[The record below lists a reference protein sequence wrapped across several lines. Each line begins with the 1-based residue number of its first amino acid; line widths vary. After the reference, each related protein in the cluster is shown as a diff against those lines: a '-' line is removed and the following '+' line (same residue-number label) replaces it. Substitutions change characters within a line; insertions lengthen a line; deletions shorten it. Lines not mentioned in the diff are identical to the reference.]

1 VIRVELKGIMPMADP
16 NFFGAFLVD
25 SSNSLVLPM
34 RCSCLSVV
42 SLQLPKE
49 SASKTPYGAIHSVLD
64 TTGFFVESLS
74 IAPGDRESGIPKQG
88 GKMIIYKKTDI
99 LQEEPILVPMESE
112 NALAFHYF
120 YQVPLY
126 VEDSMA
132 SMMMPLSAFPAK
144 IREAMNAGLTL
155 ILPQETLDDQVF

>member
-1 VIRVELKGIMPMADP
+1 MIRVELKGIMPMADP

-25 SSNSLVLPM
+25 ASGSMVLPV

-42 SLQLPKE
+42 SMQLPRT
-49 SASKTPYGAIHSVLD
+49 SASKTPYGAIYSVLD

-74 IAPGDRESGIPKQG
+74 IAPGNLESGIPKQN

-99 LQEEPILVPMESE
+99 LQKEPIAIPIESE
-112 NALAFHYF
+112 NALALHYF

-126 VEDSMA
+126 VEDSIA
-132 SMMMPLSAFPAK
+132 SMMMPFSVLPTK
-144 IREAMNAGLTL
+144 IREFMSAGLTL
-155 ILPQETLDDQVF
+155 ILPQEILNDQVF